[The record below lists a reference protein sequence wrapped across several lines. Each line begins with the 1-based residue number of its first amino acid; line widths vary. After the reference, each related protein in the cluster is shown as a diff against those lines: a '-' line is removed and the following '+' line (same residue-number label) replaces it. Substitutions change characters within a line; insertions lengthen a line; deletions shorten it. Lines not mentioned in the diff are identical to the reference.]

1 MRNLMHSQ
9 GDRYYSTAEV
19 GRRLGVSRQRI
30 DQLLK
35 SGALEGEQDPNT
47 GRWRIP
53 GEALSEYLSTHEPRT
68 PRRRLDD
75 HPAFVELKVEVE
87 LLEERLGALEV
98 RMEVVERLLEEVRT
112 MLLAS
117 IHGGEE
123 VGTTFGPKNRADR
136 ESSTPR

>member
-1 MRNLMHSQ
+1 MDLEDK

-35 SGALEGEQDPNT
+35 SGELEGEQDPNT

-53 GEALSEYLSTHEPRT
+53 SEALSDYLSAHEPRT

-75 HPAFVELKVEVE
+75 HPAFVELKGEVEV
-87 LLEERLGALEV
+87 LGDRLSSLEV
-98 RMEVVERLLEEVRT
+98 RIEVVERLLEEVRA

-117 IHGGEE
+117 ISDREKD
-123 VGTTFGPKNRADR
+123 GTT
-136 ESSTPR
+136 S

>member
-1 MRNLMHSQ
+1 MGLENE
-9 GDRYYSTAEV
+9 GDKYYSTSEV

-35 SGALEGEQDPNT
+35 SGELEGEQDPQT

-53 GEALSEYLSTHEPRT
+53 SEALGDYLSTHEPRT

-75 HPAFVELKVEVE
+75 HPAFVELKGEVE
-87 LLEERLGALEV
+87 FLEERLSGLEV

-117 IHGGEE
+117 MHGGEK
-123 VGTTFGPKNRADR
+123 VGTTSGPKNRADGGA
-136 ESSTPR
+136 STPR